1 MSTLSI
7 IDKFAGRRVR
17 LASII
22 WLAAIAAAALATF
35 FALELDNVWPF
46 AAAAMVPGLV
56 GLVLSPVMDREWAQV
71 TVLFTWIALAVLA
84 VLALA
89 FLPMAILFLCAPA
102 IASLFQRERVVEAM
116 VLSAIAAGGSYYAI
130 YYGWVPKFDTNAAA
144 ARWSEV
150 TAPVATIIF
159 MISALFAVSYSR
171 RDEALISAHGAA
183 LNAQAGHTAQDVS
196 AGGAGDK
203 AVLDIYPGAAF
214 RVNKQHNVA
223 YATAHAKSA
232 YLYVDELIE
241 GRDLGNLLDL
251 NPADSDAVKSAIALA
266 EASGENQRIICQILA
281 NPEQKNKERAVQIDI
296 APAQDAGAF
305 VYLRDVTGA
314 MDEVER
320 LREQSQIADADA
332 RDKDLFF
339 AGVSHELRTPLNA
352 IIGFSDMMR
361 SRLFGPLPGKYSEY
375 ADLIHDSGQHML
387 DLLGD
392 VLDMSK
398 IEAGKY
404 SLSYDRF
411 DLADVVRSS
420 IKMVRPQADNAEVI
434 IEPEIHDSVGLLIDA
449 DRRAVRQILLNL
461 LSNAIKF
468 SDKGEHITVKVSAN
482 EEAVTLKVIDKGR
495 GMNAA
500 DLKQV
505 GKPYAQAGAAR
516 MVDSRG
522 TGLGLSL
529 VKSLTEM
536 HDGEFDLDSALDQ
549 GTTATI
555 VLPRERAST

>member
-1 MSTLSI
+1 MATLSI

-17 LASII
+17 LTSII
-22 WLAAIAAAALATF
+22 WIAAIAAAACATF
-35 FALELDNVWPF
+35 FALQLDNVWPF
-46 AAAAMVPGLV
+46 AAGAMVPGLV
-56 GLVLSPVMDREWAQV
+56 GLVLSPIMDREWAQV
-71 TVLFTWIALAVLA
+71 TLLFTWIALAVIA
-84 VLALA
+84 VVALA

-102 IASLFQRERVVEAM
+102 IASLFQRERVIEAM
-116 VLSAIAAGGSYYAI
+116 AFSAIAAGVSYYAI
-130 YYGWVPKFDTNAAA
+130 YFGYVPEFQMDATASK
-144 ARWSEV
+144 WSMV

-171 RDEALISAHGAA
+171 KDMLTIASSSAEQNISE
-183 LNAQAGHTAQDVS
+183 AQAQRDI
-196 AGGAGDK
+196 D
-203 AVLDIYPGAAF
+203 VLDFYPGSAF
-214 RVNKQHNVA
+214 RVNNLQTVLQA
-223 YATAHAKSA
+223 SDQAKSRYFNA
-232 YLYVDELIE
+232 GESAAQ
-241 GRDLGNLLDL
+241 RDLGGLLDL
-251 NPADSDAVKSAIALA
+251 APADRDALKYAISRA
-266 EASGENQRIICQILA
+266 ERDDENQRVICQVPASL
-281 NPEQKNKERAVQIDI
+281 NGCEKDRAVQFDI
-296 APAQDAGAF
+296 APADGGGAYI
-305 VYLRDVTGA
+305 YLRDVTGA

-320 LREQSQIADADA
+320 LRAQSVDADIEA

-404 SLSYDRF
+404 TLNYDRF
-411 DLADVVRSS
+411 DLADVVRST
-420 IKMVRPQADNAEVI
+420 IKMVRPQADNAEVV
-434 IEPEIHDSVGLLIDA
+434 IEPEIEEPAGLMIDA

-468 SDKGEHITVKVSAN
+468 SEKGERITVKVSAN
-482 EEAVTLKVIDKGR
+482 EEAATLRVIDNGQ
-495 GMNAA
+495 GMSAA
-500 DLKQV
+500 ELKQV
-505 GKPYAQAGAAR
+505 GKPYAQAGSAR
-516 MVDSRG
+516 MVETRG

-536 HDGEFDLDSALDQ
+536 HDGEFDLSSAPGE
-549 GTTATI
+549 GTTAII
-555 VLPRERAST
+555 VLPRERSAQG

>member
-22 WLAAIAAAALATF
+22 WIAAICAAALATF
-35 FALELDNVWPF
+35 FALQLDNVWPF

-56 GLVLSPVMDREWAQV
+56 GLILSPVMDREWAQV
-71 TVLFTWIALAVLA
+71 TVLFSWIALAVIA

-102 IASLFQRERVVEAM
+102 IASLFQRERVIEAM
-116 VLSAIAAGGSYYAI
+116 VLSAVAAGASYYAI
-130 YYGWVPKFDTNAAA
+130 YFGLVPDFGMDEVASK
-144 ARWSEV
+144 WSMI

-171 RDEALISAHGAA
+171 RDMFLIASETAEQKFSEAEARRDIDL
-183 LNAQAGHTAQDVS
+183 LE
-196 AGGAGDK
+196 
-203 AVLDIYPGAAF
+203 IYPGSAF
-214 RVNKQHNVA
+214 RVNTVQNIMHA
-223 YATAHAKSA
+223 SEQAKSS
-232 YLYVDELIE
+232 YLYTEETVR
-241 GRDLGNLLDL
+241 GRDLGTVLDL
-251 NPADSDAVKSAIALA
+251 TPADSDAVKYAIARA
-266 EASGENQRIICQILA
+266 ERDNENQRVICQIPAGPNGL
-281 NPEQKNKERAVQIDI
+281 NKDRAVQFDF
-296 APAQDAGAF
+296 APAQGGGAY

-320 LREQSQIADADA
+320 LRALSLDADADA

-361 SRLFGPLPGKYSEY
+361 SRLFGPLPGKYGEY

-398 IEAGKY
+398 IDAGKY
-404 SLSYDRF
+404 TLNYDRF
-411 DLADVVRSS
+411 DLADVVRST

-434 IEPEIHDSVGLLIDA
+434 IEPEIHDPAGLLIDA

-468 SDKGEHITVKVSAN
+468 SDKGERITVKVSAN
-482 EEAVTLKVIDKGR
+482 EEAATLRVIDNGR
-495 GMNAA
+495 GMSAQE
-500 DLKQV
+500 LTQV
-505 GKPYAQAGAAR
+505 GKPYAQAGSAR
-516 MVDSRG
+516 MVNNRG

-536 HDGEFDLDSALDQ
+536 HDGEFDLDSTVEK
-549 GTTATI
+549 GTTAII

>member
-1 MSTLSI
+1 MATLSI

-17 LASII
+17 LTSII
-22 WLAAIAAAALATF
+22 WIAAIAAAALATF
-35 FALELDNVWPF
+35 FALELDNIWPF
-46 AAAAMVPGLV
+46 AAAAIVPGLV

-71 TVLFTWIALAVLA
+71 TLLFTWIALAVLA
-84 VLALA
+84 VVALA

-102 IASLFQRERVVEAM
+102 IASLFKRERVLEAM
-116 VLSAIAAGGSYYAI
+116 VLSAIAAGASYYVISFGLA
-130 YYGWVPKFDTNAAA
+130 PDFQMNETASQ
-144 ARWSEV
+144 WSMI

-159 MISALFAVSYSR
+159 MISALFVVSYSR
-171 RDEALISAHGAA
+171 KDLFLIASESAANSASDEQTRHNS
-183 LNAQAGHTAQDVS
+183 D
-196 AGGAGDK
+196 
-203 AVLDIYPGAAF
+203 VLDVYPGSAF
-214 RVNKQHNVA
+214 RVDDVQNI
-223 YATAHAKSA
+223 AHVTPQAKGQ
-232 YLYVDELIE
+232 YLYSDEPLE
-241 GRDLGNLLDL
+241 GRSLGDILDL
-251 NPADSDAVKSAIALA
+251 DPADTDALRYAIARA
-266 EASGENQRIICQILA
+266 QRDDENQRLICQVPA
-281 NPEQKNKERAVQIDI
+281 GPNGSTVARAVQFDI
-296 APAQDAGAF
+296 APAQGGGAY

-320 LREQSQIADADA
+320 LRAQTLDADADA

-404 SLSYDRF
+404 ALNYDRF
-411 DLADVVRSS
+411 DLADVVRST
-420 IKMVRPQADNAEVI
+420 IKMVRPQADNAEVV
-434 IEPEIHDSVGLLIDA
+434 IEPEIADPDGLMVDA

-468 SDKGEHITVKVSAN
+468 SEKGEHITVQVSAN
-482 EEAVTLKVIDKGR
+482 EEAATLRVVDTGR
-495 GMNAA
+495 GMSAEE
-500 DLKQV
+500 LKEV
-505 GKPYAQAGAAR
+505 GKPYAQAGSAR
-516 MVDSRG
+516 MVNNRG

-536 HDGEFDLDSALDQ
+536 HDGEFDLASEIGK
-549 GTTATI
+549 GTTAII
-555 VLPRERAST
+555 VLPRERGEA